1 MSSSRRRLHSA
12 GRLCPDETNARRPT
26 TSATGAQA
34 IAASPRRASSPFPF
48 AGGKKSVADTADQQI
63 KEAKHN
69 FMALDAPMNTSDSL
83 SGGEGSQQ
91 EGGGGSKAKD
101 SRFFI
106 KKPLNA
112 LERKKSEKQR
122 KARQLRR
129 LRKWLMPKNAI
140 VALHELQGP
149 GMTEFTI
156 NTNGQETKAELV
168 INNVRYEA
176 TAPNKNLAKAQASE
190 KALRDLVFA
199 QMARVKQQRSA
210 GATKSTI
217 ASNTDDNVDGANGN
231 SNGDGNDGT
240 AAAGETEP
248 MDCIESEDLPMEH
261 LAAFAL
267 HKLFTQ
273 WEAEGF
279 EVPFI
284 KPSRTKVV
292 TAASGQTAP
301 AANAQPEQG
310 GGIMPKVTKTV
321 ADLPSDASKR
331 HPTALFAYMRP
342 QIAYEDL
349 GSNNDQTNREF
360 IAGLR
365 SDGQYFIGKGRS
377 KKLARKAAAI
387 DACKILFGVE
397 FDDSVL
403 QG

>member
-1 MSSSRRRLHSA
+1 MDVQMNQQPSS
-12 GRLCPDETNARRPT
+12 
-26 TSATGAQA
+26 
-34 IAASPRRASSPFPF
+34 
-48 AGGKKSVADTADQQI
+48 
-63 KEAKHN
+63 
-69 FMALDAPMNTSDSL
+69 SDSL
-83 SGGEGSQQ
+83 SGGEGSAACKQ
-91 EGGGGSKAKD
+91 ESGGGKTKE

-149 GMTEFTI
+149 GMAEFSI
-156 NTNGQETKAELV
+156 QTNGQETKAEIV

-176 TAPNKNLAKAQASE
+176 TAPNKNLAKAKASE

-199 QMARVKQQRSA
+199 QMTRVKQQRSA
-210 GATKSTI
+210 GAIATAPTTTSTTNATTTNATAATKAST
-217 ASNTDDNVDGANGN
+217 TDAPTATVTATGDQVDGANG
-231 SNGDGNDGT
+231 SANGGS
-240 AAAGETEP
+240 AGAESEP

-267 HKLFTQ
+267 HKLFAQ

-284 KPSRTKVV
+284 KPSRVK
-292 TAASGQTAP
+292 AAP
-301 AANAQPEQG
+301 AGQGIVAPTQPEQG
-310 GGIMPKVTKTV
+310 ASIMPKVTKTV
-321 ADLPSDASKR
+321 ADLPPNATTR

-397 FDDSVL
+397 FDQSVL